1 MLNNQVNFEFIH
13 KNIYKKKKQKF
24 ASYDAI
30 CMSYISTSIL
40 MKQIYLNFDPMYLK
54 SSINV

>member
-1 MLNNQVNFEFIH
+1 MILSI
-13 KNIYKKKKQKF
+13 KKQRF

-30 CMSYISTSIL
+30 CMLYIVAFIL
-40 MKQIYLNFDPMYLK
+40 MKQIYLSFDQMYLK